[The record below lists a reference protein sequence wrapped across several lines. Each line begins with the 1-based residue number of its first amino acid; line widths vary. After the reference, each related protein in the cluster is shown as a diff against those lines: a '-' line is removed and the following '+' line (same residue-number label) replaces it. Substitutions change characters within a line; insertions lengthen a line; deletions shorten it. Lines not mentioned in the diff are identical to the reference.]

1 MKPVRALASL
11 FIFSITS
18 LSAWAADKV
27 PVTIAAFSTPALTS
41 DQYYEDMGA
50 HLATAKGGQ
59 FDVKLL
65 VRGELGSDESQFYA
79 LRRGR
84 VQIAGVGFQSVATAV
99 PELSVLNAAYL
110 FNSWPEVDFVYETAI
125 IPFINA
131 LLEENGI
138 VGLRHYGAAWH
149 GIYAQAPI
157 YEPEDAIDRRF
168 RALIDPSSQLFVQ
181 AMDADTFQVAGTEIV
196 TALQTGLIEAG
207 ETNSHVYNITGT
219 YTEAPYFTRTRHTP
233 TLITILANKQWF
245 DGLTPEQKD
254 IVMTSYPE
262 MREAGAALR
271 GDEER
276 MLGVLAAEEGVTLI
290 EPTEEQMD
298 AWRAVGLS
306 THKEVIERAGG
317 RAQELYDMIIAAKAQ
332 FAAQTAEDRTA
343 QDGASQDGTTQGGQP
358 E

>member
-1 MKPVRALASL
+1 MRLLVVL
-11 FIFSITS
+11 
-18 LSAWAADKV
+18 LSVFLMTESAAAADKV
-27 PVTIAAFSTPALTS
+27 PVTIAAFSMPALTS

-65 VRGELGSDESQFYA
+65 VRGELGSDEAQFYA

-84 VQIAGVGFQSVATAV
+84 VQIVGVGFQSVATAV

-110 FNSWPEVDFVYETAI
+110 FDSWPEVDFVYETAV

-131 LLEENGI
+131 LLAQNGI

-149 GIYAQAPI
+149 GIYAQEPI
-157 YEPEDAIDRRF
+157 HEPADAVNRRF

-181 AMDADTFQVAGTEIV
+181 AMDADTLQVAGTEIV

-233 TLITILANKQWF
+233 TLITILANKRWF
-245 DGLTPEQKD
+245 DGLTPEQQD
-254 IVMTSYPE
+254 IVMTSYPS

-276 MLGVLAAEEGVTLI
+276 MLGVLAADEGVTLI
-290 EPTEEQMD
+290 EPTAVQMD

-317 RAQELYDMIIAAKAQ
+317 RAQELYDMIIAAKAE
-332 FAAQTAEDRTA
+332 FAAQTAEDRTT
-343 QDGASQDGTTQGGQP
+343 QDGASQDGTTQDGQT